1 MLSFVNPGFLALL
14 LPLPFWLRP
23 RATAGGWRYV
33 SLSRLGAAVSRVPR
47 RNWLRVSILAC
58 LVVILSG
65 PRVPDERTRLPAR
78 GLTMMFV
85 LDVSGSMQ
93 TANYRWQPGE
103 PPISRA
109 EAARRAFT
117 LLIRGGDV
125 GGVALPGRSGE
136 RGSNCRG

>member
-1 MLSFVNPGFLALL
+1 MLSFVNPGFLPLL
-14 LPLPFWLRP
+14 LALPLLLRP
-23 RATAGGWRYV
+23 RTAAVGWRFA
-33 SLSRLGAAVSRVPR
+33 SLSRLGAAVSPAPR
-47 RNWLRVSILAC
+47 RGWVRASILAC

-109 EAARRAFT
+109 EAAR
-117 LLIRGGDV
+117 
-125 GGVALPGRSGE
+125 
-136 RGSNCRG
+136 